1 MRTFFRITFPLAL
14 VNFLNQASR
23 AVMAI
28 IGPMLALEFS
38 LSASDLGLLAAVLF
52 AAYGLSQLPV
62 GLALDMFGA
71 RRVQTVLSLMAGLG
85 FLICALAEDVILLGI
100 GRFVTGVGISAGLMA
115 MLKANTLWFPRAQVA
130 AMTGSGVF
138 VGALGGMVATLP
150 MQALIPLTGWRG
162 GFLIFAV
169 LSCVV
174 AAWIWISVADAPPG
188 YVPPP
193 RRRLVQEITA
203 FGPIFRHPYFRRFVP
218 AILMLTTMNFVY
230 QGLWAG
236 PWLRDVARLDD
247 GARGLVLFIYAG
259 GSAAGSLLIGQAAS
273 HFQARG
279 HSPLPVPSIAM
290 GVLVTIQAI
299 LIFAPP
305 SGVPAL
311 SLIWFC
317 FAVAASGGPA
327 GYAAVG
333 QRFSPELAGRVA
345 TAINASMLA
354 MVFLTQIAIGAILD
368 LWPRTAEGGWNATGY
383 GWAMGLTFAVQAA
396 FMFRAWRGRK
406 LGGTPTT

>member
-23 AVMAI
+23 AVMAV

-71 RRVQTVLSLMAGLG
+71 RRVQTVLSLTAGLG
-85 FLICALAEDVILLGI
+85 FLICALADDVLVLGI

-115 MLKANTLWFPRAQVA
+115 MLKANTQWFPRAQIA

-169 LSCVV
+169 LSCIV
-174 AAWIWISVADAPPG
+174 AAWIWISVSDAPPG
-188 YVPPP
+188 YVRPQ
-193 RRRLVQEITA
+193 RRRLIQEITA
-203 FGPIFRHPYFRRFVP
+203 FGPIFAHPYFRRFVP

-236 PWLRDVARLDD
+236 PWLRDVAQLDD
-247 GARGLVLFIYAG
+247 HARGLVLFTYAC

-273 HFQARG
+273 FLQARG
-279 HSPLPVPSIAM
+279 HSPLLVPSIAM
-290 GVLVTIQAI
+290 GVLLAVQAI

-305 SGVPAL
+305 AGVPAL
-311 SLIWFC
+311 GLIWLC
-317 FAVAASGGPA
+317 FAMAASGGPA

-333 QRFSPELAGRVA
+333 QRFGPELAGRVA

-368 LWPRTAEGGWNATGY
+368 LWPRSAEGGWNATGY
-383 GWAMGLTFAVQAA
+383 GWAMGLTLGIQAT
-396 FMFRAWRGRK
+396 FVLWAWRGRK
-406 LGGTPTT
+406 LGRTSTT